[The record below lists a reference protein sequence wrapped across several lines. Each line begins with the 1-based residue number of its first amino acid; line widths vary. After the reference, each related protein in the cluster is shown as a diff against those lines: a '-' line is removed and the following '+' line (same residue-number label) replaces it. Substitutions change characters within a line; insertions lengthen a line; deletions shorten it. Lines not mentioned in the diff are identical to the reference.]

1 MKQIDFNQG
10 WYYGKVGQ
18 KTETEI
24 TLPHDAMRLEP
35 RTEKSNGAGN
45 ISWHMG
51 GDYVYKKTFF
61 IPKEYQDKFI
71 IFEFEGVY
79 RNAEV
84 YINGEKA
91 MYRPYGY
98 TNFYVEAN
106 KFLQYDSDNT
116 IEVIARNTDQ
126 PNSRWYTG
134 SGIYRPVHMH
144 VLSNKHVK
152 LNGIKVKT
160 LDISPAVIEVMIET
174 NSPGEVRVDIK
185 DQTGVVVSKTE
196 ETTGTVTLRMKVPD
210 AKLWSPNTPNLYTC
224 HVEFEQQ
231 QYDTTFGIRT
241 IHWGPDKG
249 LEINGERVILKG
261 ACVHHDNGLL
271 GAAAYEDAERRKV
284 KVLQDVGYNAIR
296 SAHNPCSKAML
307 RACDELGMLMM
318 DEYVDMWYIHKT
330 RYDYADYFSDWWQA
344 DLEDM
349 VNKDYNHPS
358 VILYST
364 GNEVSE
370 TAQERGIKITGK
382 MTAFLHKLDAT
393 RPVTCGVNIF
403 FNYLSSLGFGV
414 YTDEKASKD
423 SKKKAV
429 GSEFYNKLAGVLGD
443 KTMKIGA
450 ALRGSDLK
458 TRDAFA
464 NMDIAGYNYGVLR
477 YKKDLKKYPNRLILG
492 TETFCK
498 DAYEFMELA
507 KKHPRIIGDFVWAG
521 FDYLGEVGIGAW
533 VYEDYAP
540 KKKDQTAWMTAGS
553 GRIDI
558 TGREIG
564 EALFTKVAL
573 EKTKGPLI
581 AVKPVYQTGKHS
593 PSAWKMTD
601 AMPSWTWPGCEG
613 MKARVEIYAR
623 AASVHLLV
631 NDKIV
636 AKKKIT
642 KGCRTVVNTPYKK
655 GAITAIA
662 YDASGDEVGRH
673 TLKTAADT
681 TYLTLESEE
690 KIVESGGL
698 SYIRIAYTDEEKIV
712 KPMEKNKISINVIG
726 GKLLGLG
733 HACPYNPE
741 GYTNS
746 ETSTYYGEAM
756 AIVQAD
762 DLNASSITIKAKD
775 SNRTAE
781 IIIPIRKEERNAS
794 Y

>member
-10 WYYGKVGQ
+10 WYYGSAGQ
-18 KTETEI
+18 NPETEI
-24 TLPHDAMRLEP
+24 TLPHDAMLNEP
-35 RTEKSNGAGN
+35 RTENSDGAGN
-45 ISWHMG
+45 ISYHMG

-61 IPKEYQDKFI
+61 IPKEYQDKYI
-71 IFEFEGVY
+71 VFEFEGVY

-84 YINGEKA
+84 YINGVKA

-98 TNFYVEAN
+98 TNFYVDATKYLN
-106 KFLQYDSDNT
+106 YDADNT
-116 IEVIARNTDQ
+116 IEVIARNADQ

-134 SGIYRPVHMH
+134 SGIYRPVHMY
-144 VLSNKHVK
+144 VLPNKHVK

-160 LDISPAVIEVMIET
+160 LSISPAKIEVSIET
-174 NSPGEVRVDIK
+174 NTPGEVKVDIK
-185 DQTGVVVSKTE
+185 QQQDVVVSKTDKTE
-196 ETTGTVTLRMKVPD
+196 GAVKIELEVPN
-210 AKLWSPNTPNLYTC
+210 AQLWSPDTPNLYTC
-224 HVEFEQQ
+224 HVEFENH
-231 QYDTTFGIRT
+231 QYEETFGIRT
-241 IHWGPDKG
+241 IDWSADKG

-271 GAAAYEDAERRKV
+271 GAAAHEDAERRKV

-330 RYDYADYFSDWWQA
+330 RYDYAAYFSEWWQA

-370 TAQERGIKITGK
+370 TAQERGIEITGQ
-382 MTAFLHKLDAT
+382 MTAFLHKLDST

-429 GSEFYNKLAGVLGD
+429 GSEFYNKLAGLLGD

-450 ALRGSDLK
+450 SLRGSDLK

-464 NMDIAGYNYGVLR
+464 NMDIAGYNYGILR

-507 KKHPRIIGDFVWAG
+507 KEQPRIIGDFVWAG
-521 FDYLGEVGIGAW
+521 IDYIGEVGIGSW

-540 KKKDQTAWMTAGS
+540 KNPDLAAWMTAGS

-581 AVKPVYQTGKHS
+581 AVKPVYQTGKHT

-613 MKARVEIYAR
+613 TKAKVEVYAR
-623 AASVHLLV
+623 AASIHLLV
-631 NDKIV
+631 NDKLV

-642 KGCRTVVNTPYKK
+642 KGCRSVIETPYKK
-655 GAITAIA
+655 GTITAIA
-662 YDASGDEVGRH
+662 YDESGIEVGRH
-673 TLKTAADT
+673 TLKTAADS
-681 TYLTLESEE
+681 TYLSLESEE
-690 KIVESGGL
+690 ETVKSGGL
-698 SYIRIAYTDEEKIV
+698 TYIRIAYTDEAKIV
-712 KPMEKNKISINVIG
+712 KPMEKNKVKINVTG
-726 GKLLGLG
+726 GKLVGLG

-762 DLNASSITIKAKD
+762 DPDATSITIKAIDD
-775 SNRTAE
+775 SRTAE
-781 IIIPIRKEERNAS
+781 LKIPIRKES
-794 Y
+794 LC

>member
-1 MKQIDFNQG
+1 MKQIDFNHG

-18 KTETEI
+18 NPETEV

-35 RTEKSNGAGN
+35 RTDQSEGAGHV
-45 ISWHMG
+45 SWHMG

-61 IPKEYQDKFI
+61 IPQEYENKYI
-71 IFEFEGVY
+71 VFEFEGVY

-98 TNFYVEAN
+98 TNFYVDATKLLN
-106 KFLQYDSDNT
+106 YDSDNT
-116 IEVIARNTDQ
+116 IEVIAHNGDQ
-126 PNSRWYTG
+126 PNSRWYSG
-134 SGIYRPVHMH
+134 SGIYRPVHMY
-144 VLSNKHVK
+144 VLPNKHVK

-160 LDISPAVIEVMIET
+160 LNISPAKIEVMIDT
-174 NSPGEVRVDIK
+174 NTSGEVQVDIK
-185 DQTGVVVSKTE
+185 HQQQVVVTKTAKTE
-196 ETTGTVTLRMKVPD
+196 GAITLEIDVPD
-210 AKLWSPNTPNLYTC
+210 VKLWSPDAPNLYTC
-224 HVEFEQQ
+224 QVEFEDH
-231 QYDTTFGIRT
+231 QYETTFGIRT
-241 IHWGPDKG
+241 IQWGVDRG

-261 ACVHHDNGLL
+261 ACIHHDNGLL
-271 GAAAYEDAERRKV
+271 GAAAYDDAEKRKV
-284 KVLQDVGYNAIR
+284 KILQNVGYNAIR

-307 RACDELGMLMM
+307 DACDELGMLVM

-330 RYDYADYFSDWWQA
+330 RYDYADYFSDWWRA

-370 TAQERGIKITGK
+370 TAQERGIKITGE
-382 MTAFLHKLDAT
+382 MTEFLHKLDPT

-414 YTDEKASKD
+414 YTDEKAKKSNN
-423 SKKKAV
+423 KKAV
-429 GSEFYNKLAGVLGD
+429 GSEFYNKLAGLLGD

-450 ALRGSDLK
+450 TLHGSDVK

-464 NMDIAGYNYGVLR
+464 NMDIAGYNYGILR

-498 DAYEFMELA
+498 DAYEFLELA
-507 KKHPRIIGDFVWAG
+507 KENPRIIGDFVWAG
-521 FDYLGEVGIGAW
+521 IDYLGEVGIGAW

-540 KKKDQTAWMTAGS
+540 DKNNQAAWMTAGS

-613 MKARVEIYAR
+613 MKAKVEVYAR
-623 AASVHLLV
+623 AASVTLLV

-636 AKKKIT
+636 AKKKIS
-642 KGCRTVVNTPYKK
+642 KGCRTFIETPYQK
-655 GAITAIA
+655 GTITAIS
-662 YDASGDEVGRH
+662 YDESGHEIGRH
-673 TLKTAADT
+673 TLKTAAEP
-681 TYLTLESEE
+681 TYLTLEPEE
-690 KIVESGGL
+690 ETVQQGGL
-698 SYIRIAYTDEEKIV
+698 SYIRIAYTDKEKIL
-712 KPMEKNKISINVIG
+712 KPMEKNKVRIELTG

-733 HACPYNPE
+733 HACPYNPD
-741 GYTNS
+741 GYTNT
-746 ETSTYYGEAM
+746 ETNTYYGEAM

-762 DLNASSITIKAKD
+762 DKVDSSITIKAID
-775 SNRTAE
+775 NNERTVE
-781 IIIPIRKEERNAS
+781 INIPIRKES
-794 Y
+794 LC

>member
-1 MKQIDFNQG
+1 MKHIDFNHG
-10 WYYGKVGQ
+10 WYYGQIGHN
-18 KTETEI
+18 TETEI

-35 RTEKSNGAGN
+35 RTEKSDGAGN
-45 ISWHMG
+45 VSWHMG
-51 GDYVYKKTFF
+51 ADYVYKKTFF
-61 IPKEYQDKFI
+61 IPTEYQNKSI
-71 IFEFEGVY
+71 VFEFEGVY

-98 TNFYVEAN
+98 TNFYVEATT
-106 KFLQYDSDNT
+106 FLNYDADNT
-116 IEVIARNTDQ
+116 IEVIARNADQ

-134 SGIYRPVHMH
+134 SGIYRPVHMY
-144 VLSNKHVK
+144 VLPKKHVK

-160 LDISPAVIEVMIET
+160 LDISPTRIEVMIET
-174 NSPGEVRVDIK
+174 NAPGEVEVNIK
-185 DQTGVVVSKTE
+185 YRKEVVVSKTKK
-196 ETTGTVTLRMKVPD
+196 TAGGVTLELEVPD
-210 AKLWSPNTPNLYTC
+210 AQLWSPETPNLYTC
-224 HVEFEQQ
+224 QVGFDNY
-231 QYDTTFGIRT
+231 QYETTFGIRT
-241 IHWGPDKG
+241 IHWGVDNG
-249 LEINGERVILKG
+249 LEINGERIILKG

-271 GAAAYEDAERRKV
+271 GAAAFEDAERRKV
-284 KVLQDVGYNAIR
+284 KVLQNVGFNAIR

-307 RACDELGMLMM
+307 RACDALGMLVM

-358 VILYST
+358 VVLYST

-370 TAQERGIKITGK
+370 TGQERGIQITGK
-382 MTAFLHKLDAT
+382 MTAFLHELDPT

-423 SKKKAV
+423 SKKKPV
-429 GSEFYNKLAGVLGD
+429 GSEFYNTLAGILGD
-443 KTMKIGA
+443 KTMKFGA
-450 ALRGSDLK
+450 TLRGSDLK

-464 NMDIAGYNYGVLR
+464 NMDIAGYNYGILR

-498 DAYEFMELA
+498 DTYEFLELA
-507 KKHPRIIGDFVWAG
+507 KKQPRIIGDFVWAG
-521 FDYLGEVGIGAW
+521 MDYLGEVGIGAW

-540 KKKDQTAWMTAGS
+540 KKQDQTAWMTAGS

-564 EALFTKVAL
+564 EALYTKVAL

-613 MKARVEIYAR
+613 MKAKVEVYAR

-636 AKKKIT
+636 AKKKLS
-642 KGCRTVVNTPYKK
+642 KGCRAVIETTYQK
-655 GAITAIA
+655 GTITAIA
-662 YDASGDEVGRH
+662 YDELGYELACH
-673 TLKTAADT
+673 TLKTAADD

-690 KIVESGGL
+690 ETVKIGGL

-712 KPMEKNKISINVIG
+712 KPMEKNSVRINVTG
-726 GKLLGLG
+726 GKLVGLG

-741 GYTNS
+741 SYTNT
-746 ETSTYYGEAM
+746 ETNTYYGEAM
-756 AIVQAD
+756 AIVQAND
-762 DLNASSITIKAKD
+762 KHAPSITIKAID
-775 SNRTAE
+775 DDRTAE
-781 IIIPIRKEERNAS
+781 LVIPIK
-794 Y
+794 